1 MLALTVTQL
10 NKRIKDILENE
21 VILEHIT
28 VMGEIS
34 SFSVTRGIAYFNI
47 KDDDS
52 LLSCVM
58 FNCTQNYNVG
68 DKVQV
73 TGNINYYVKGGKL
86 SLSAIKIELM
96 GQGELYQQYLAL
108 KAKLELEGLF
118 DPSFKKPMP
127 RYIKR
132 IGVITSKTGAVLQ
145 DIINVTSRRNPT
157 VDLVLYDTQVQ
168 GVVAVDQIVQAINFF
183 SNYDKVDVIVVA
195 RGGGSLEDLQ
205 PFNDEAVARACFK
218 CAKPIVSAVGHETD
232 FTIIDF
238 VADLRAPTPSAAA
251 ELLAFDYYDTCA
263 ILRGYID
270 TFNKLIDR
278 AYSEHAIVLTNYISV
293 LQNCITDLVHQLE
306 FKIKDLLYFC
316 ENAIDSKVDDTIYR
330 VNIALNTLDK
340 LNPINLLRTG
350 YAIISKDQN
359 RLKDYTKLKKD
370 DIIDISTIDSE
381 IKAQVISNTKRKVN
395 TKSAPKR

>member
-58 FNCTQNYNVG
+58 FGCPHTFNIG

-73 TGNINYYVKGGKL
+73 NGSINYYVKGGKL
-86 SLSAIKIELM
+86 TLSASKIEMM
-96 GQGELYQQYLAL
+96 GQGELYQQYLLL
-108 KAKLELEGLF
+108 KQRLELEGLF
-118 DPSFKKPMP
+118 DSNIKKPIP
-127 RYIKR
+127 RFIKR

-157 VDLVLYDTQVQ
+157 VDIVLYDTQVQ
-168 GVVAVDQIVQAINFF
+168 GVVAVDQIVEAINFF

-205 PFNDEAVARACFK
+205 PFNEEAVARACFECK
-218 CAKPIVSAVGHETD
+218 KPIVSAVGHETD

-251 ELLAFDYYDTCA
+251 ELLAFDYYDTCDA
-263 ILRGYID
+263 LNGYIEHYNHQIERTYNEYAMMIANYVA
-270 TFNKLIDR
+270 TFQDEVKELVFKL
-278 AYSEHAIVLTNYISV
+278 ELKVN
-293 LQNCITDLVHQLE
+293 QL
-306 FKIKDLLYFC
+306 LNTC
-316 ENAIDSKVDDTIYR
+316 ENIINDKIDNAIYS
-330 VNIALNTLDK
+330 VNLFLNTLDK
-340 LNPINLLRTG
+340 LNPINLLRSG
-350 YAIISKDQN
+350 YAIINKDKI
-359 RLKDYTKLKKD
+359 RLKDYTKLKID
-370 DIIDISTIDSE
+370 DIITIDTNTNQ
-381 IKAQVISNTKRKVN
+381 ITAKVIDNKER
-395 TKSAPKR
+395 

>member
-1 MLALTVTQL
+1 MFVLTVTQL

-34 SFSVTRGIAYFNI
+34 SFSITRGIAYFNI

-58 FNCTQNYNVG
+58 FNCPNGFNIG

-86 SLSAIKIELM
+86 SLSATKIELM
-96 GQGELYQQYLAL
+96 GQGELYQQYLLL
-108 KAKLELEGLF
+108 KQKLELEGLF
-118 DPSFKKPMP
+118 DTNLKKPIP
-127 RYIKR
+127 RFVKR

-168 GVVAVDQIVQAINFF
+168 GVVAVDQIVEAINFF
-183 SNYDKVDVIVVA
+183 SNYDLVDVIVVA

-205 PFNDEAVARACFK
+205 PFNEEAVARACFK
-218 CAKPIVSAVGHETD
+218 CNKPIVSAVGHETD

-238 VADLRAPTPSAAA
+238 VSDLRAPTPSAAA
-251 ELLAFDYYDTCA
+251 ELLAFDYYDTCDA
-263 ILRGYID
+263 LNGYIEHFNRQIERTYNEYAMMIANYVA
-270 TFNKLIDR
+270 TFQDEVKELVFKLEQR
-278 AYSEHAIVLTNYISV
+278 VN
-293 LQNCITDLVHQLE
+293 QL
-306 FKIKDLLYFC
+306 LNTC
-316 ENAIDSKVDDTIYR
+316 ENVINDKIDNSIYS
-330 VNIALNTLDK
+330 VNLLLNTLDK
-340 LNPINLLRTG
+340 LNPINLLRSG
-350 YAIISKDQN
+350 YAIINKDKI
-359 RLKDYTKLKKD
+359 RIKDYTKLKID
-370 DIIDISTIDSE
+370 DIITIDT
-381 IKAQVISNTKRKVN
+381 NTNQITAKVLAN
-395 TKSAPKR
+395 EVRVKNEE

>member
-1 MLALTVTQL
+1 MFALTVTQL

-34 SFSVTRGIAYFNI
+34 SFSITRGIAYFNI

-58 FNCTQNYNVG
+58 FGCPQSFNIG

-86 SLSAIKIELM
+86 SLSATKIELM
-96 GQGELYQQYLAL
+96 GQGELYQQYLLL
-108 KAKLELEGLF
+108 KQRLELEGLF
-118 DPSFKKPMP
+118 DTNLKKPIP
-127 RYIKR
+127 RFIKR

-168 GVVAVDQIVQAINFF
+168 GVVAVDQIVEAINFF

-205 PFNDEAVARACFK
+205 PFNEEAVARACFECK
-218 CAKPIVSAVGHETD
+218 KPIVSAVGHETD

-251 ELLAFDYYDTCA
+251 ELLAFDYYDTC
-263 ILRGYID
+263 D
-270 TFNKLIDR
+270 TFNGYIEHFNHQIERIYNEYAMLI
-278 AYSEHAIVLTNYISV
+278 ANYIATFQDEV
-293 LQNCITDLVHQLE
+293 KDLVFKLELKVNQL
-306 FKIKDLLYFC
+306 LNTC
-316 ENAIDSKVDDTIYR
+316 ENIMLDKVDNSIYS
-330 VNIALNTLDK
+330 VNILLNTLDK
-340 LNPINLLRTG
+340 LNPINLLRSG
-350 YAIISKDQN
+350 YAIINKDKI
-359 RLKDYTKLKKD
+359 RVKDYTKLKKD
-370 DIIDISTIDSE
+370 DIIIIDTNTHE
-381 IKAQVISNTKRKVN
+381 IKAQIIESKERL
-395 TKSAPKR
+395 

>member
-1 MLALTVTQL
+1 MFALTVTQL

-34 SFSVTRGIAYFNI
+34 SFSITRGIAYFNI

-58 FNCTQNYNVG
+58 FNCPNGFNIG

-86 SLSAIKIELM
+86 SLSATKIELM
-96 GQGELYQQYLAL
+96 GQGELYQQYLLL
-108 KAKLELEGLF
+108 KQRLELEGLF
-118 DPSFKKPMP
+118 DTNLKKPIP
-127 RYIKR
+127 RFVKR

-168 GVVAVDQIVQAINFF
+168 GVVAVDQIVEAINFF
-183 SNYDKVDVIVVA
+183 SNYDLVDVIVVA

-205 PFNDEAVARACFK
+205 PFNEEAVARACFK
-218 CAKPIVSAVGHETD
+218 CNKPIVSAVGHETD

-238 VADLRAPTPSAAA
+238 VSDLRAPTPSAAA
-251 ELLAFDYYDTCA
+251 ELLAFDYYDTCDA
-263 ILRGYID
+263 LNGYIEHYNRQIERTYNEYAMMIANFVT
-270 TFNKLIDR
+270 TFQDEVKELVFKLELKVR
-278 AYSEHAIVLTNYISV
+278 E
-293 LQNCITDLVHQLE
+293 
-306 FKIKDLLYFC
+306 LLNTC
-316 ENAIDSKVDDTIYR
+316 ENIVQDKIDNAIYS
-330 VNIALNTLDK
+330 VNLLLNTLDK
-340 LNPINLLRTG
+340 LNPINLLRSG
-350 YAIISKDQN
+350 YAIINKDKI
-359 RLKDYTKLKKD
+359 RIKDYTKLKID
-370 DIIDISTIDSE
+370 DIITIDTNTNQITAKVLASE
-381 IKAQVISNTKRKVN
+381 VRVKNEE
-395 TKSAPKR
+395 

>member
-1 MLALTVTQL
+1 MFALTVTQL

-58 FNCTQNYNVG
+58 FNCNQNFNLG

-86 SLSAIKIELM
+86 SLSATKIELM
-96 GQGELYQQYLAL
+96 GQGELYQQYLLL
-108 KAKLELEGLF
+108 KQRLELEGLF
-118 DPSFKKPMP
+118 DTNLKKPIP
-127 RYIKR
+127 RFIKR

-168 GVVAVDQIVQAINFF
+168 GVVAVDQIVEAINFF
-183 SNYDKVDVIVVA
+183 STYDKVDVIVVA

-205 PFNDEAVARACFK
+205 PFNEEAVARACFECK
-218 CAKPIVSAVGHETD
+218 KPIVSAVGHETD

-251 ELLAFDYYDTCA
+251 ELLAFDYYDTC
-263 ILRGYID
+263 D
-270 TFNKLIDR
+270 TFNGYIEHFNRQIERTYNEYAMMIANFVATFQDEVKELVFKL
-278 AYSEHAIVLTNYISV
+278 ELKVN
-293 LQNCITDLVHQLE
+293 QL
-306 FKIKDLLYFC
+306 LSTC
-316 ENAIDSKVDDTIYR
+316 ENIMLDKVDNSIYS
-330 VNIALNTLDK
+330 VNILLNTLDK
-340 LNPINLLRTG
+340 LNPINLLR
-350 YAIISKDQN
+350 
-359 RLKDYTKLKKD
+359 
-370 DIIDISTIDSE
+370 
-381 IKAQVISNTKRKVN
+381 
-395 TKSAPKR
+395 

>member
-1 MLALTVTQL
+1 MFALTVTQL

-34 SFSVTRGIAYFNI
+34 SFSITRGIAYFNI
-47 KDDDS
+47 KDDES

-58 FNCTQNYNVG
+58 FGCPQNFNIG

-86 SLSAIKIELM
+86 SLSATKIELM
-96 GQGELYQQYLAL
+96 GQGELYQQYLLL
-108 KAKLELEGLF
+108 KQRLELEGLF
-118 DPSFKKPMP
+118 DSNLKKPIP
-127 RYIKR
+127 KFIKR

-168 GVVAVDQIVQAINFF
+168 GVVAVDQIVEAINFF

-195 RGGGSLEDLQ
+195 RGGGSIEDLQ
-205 PFNDEAVARACFK
+205 PFNEEAVARACFECK
-218 CAKPIVSAVGHETD
+218 KPIVSAVGHETD

-251 ELLAFDYYDTCA
+251 ELLAFDYYDTC
-263 ILRGYID
+263 D
-270 TFNKLIDR
+270 TFNGYIEHFNCQIERTYNEYAMMIANFVATFQDEVKDLVFKL
-278 AYSEHAIVLTNYISV
+278 ELKVNQMLTDCE
-293 LQNCITDLVHQLE
+293 NCILD
-306 FKIKDLLYFC
+306 KID
-316 ENAIDSKVDDTIYR
+316 NSIYS
-330 VNIALNTLDK
+330 VNILLNTLDK
-340 LNPINLLRTG
+340 LNPINLLRSG
-350 YAIISKDQN
+350 YAIINKN
-359 RLKDYTKLKKD
+359 NIRVKDYTKLKNG
-370 DIIDISTIDSE
+370 DIINISTNTNEITAQIIDNKE
-381 IKAQVISNTKRKVN
+381 RV
-395 TKSAPKR
+395 

>member
-1 MLALTVTQL
+1 MFALTVTQL

-58 FNCTQNYNVG
+58 FGCSQTFSIG

-86 SLSAIKIELM
+86 TLSATKIEIM
-96 GQGELYQQYLAL
+96 GQGELYQQYLLL
-108 KAKLELEGLF
+108 KQRLEIEGLF
-118 DPSFKKPMP
+118 DSNLKKPIP
-127 RYIKR
+127 RFVKR

-168 GVVAVDQIVQAINFF
+168 GVVAVDQIVEAINFF
-183 SNYDKVDVIVVA
+183 SNYDLVDVIVVA

-205 PFNDEAVARACFK
+205 PFNDEAVARACFE
-218 CAKPIVSAVGHETD
+218 CNKPIVSAVGHETD

-251 ELLAFDYYDTCA
+251 ELLAFDYYDTCDA
-263 ILRGYID
+263 LNGYMEHFNRQIERIYNEYAMMIANYVATFQDEVKELVFKLELRV
-270 TFNKLIDR
+270 N
-278 AYSEHAIVLTNYISV
+278 
-293 LQNCITDLVHQLE
+293 QL
-306 FKIKDLLYFC
+306 LNTC
-316 ENAIDSKVDDTIYR
+316 ENIISDRIDNAIYS
-330 VNIALNTLDK
+330 VNLFLNTLDK
-340 LNPINLLRTG
+340 LNPVNLLRSG
-350 YAIISKDQN
+350 YAIINKDKI
-359 RLKDYTKLKKD
+359 RLKDYTKLKIN
-370 DIIDISTIDSE
+370 DIITIDTNTNQ
-381 IKAQVISNTKRKVN
+381 ITAKVINNKERV
-395 TKSAPKR
+395 

>member
-58 FNCTQNYNVG
+58 FGCGATYNIG
-68 DKVQV
+68 DKVTV
-73 TGNINYYVKGGKL
+73 TGSVNYYVKGGKL
-86 SLSAIKIELM
+86 SLSVSKIEAM

-108 KAKLELEGLF
+108 KAKLEDEGLF
-118 DPSFKKPMP
+118 DSNIKKPIP
-127 RYIKR
+127 RFIKR
-132 IGVITSKTGAVLQ
+132 IGVVTSKTGAVLQ

-168 GVVAVDQIVQAINFF
+168 GVVAVDQIVEAINFF
-183 SNYDKVDVIVVA
+183 SNYEAVDVVVVA

-205 PFNDEAVARACFK
+205 PFNEEAVARACFECK
-218 CAKPIVSAVGHETD
+218 KPIVSAVGHETD

-251 ELLAFDYYDTCA
+251 ELLAFDYYDTC
-263 ILRGYID
+263 D
-270 TFNKLIDR
+270 TFNSYI
-278 AYSEHAIVLTNYISV
+278 EHFNRQIERTYNEYAMMITNYV
-293 LQNCITDLVHQLE
+293 ATFQDEVKELVFKLELKVNQL
-306 FKIKDLLYFC
+306 LNAC
-316 ENAIDSKVDDTIYR
+316 ENIIQDKVDNAIYS
-330 VNIALNTLDK
+330 VNILLNTLDK
-340 LNPINLLRTG
+340 LNPINLLRSG
-350 YAIISKDQN
+350 YAIINKDKI
-359 RLKDYTKLKKD
+359 RIKDYTKLKKD
-370 DIIDISTIDSE
+370 DIIKIDTSTNQIT
-381 IKAQVISNTKRKVN
+381 AQVIDNKMR
-395 TKSAPKR
+395 PK

>member
-58 FNCTQNYNVG
+58 FGCGQTFNIG

-73 TGNINYYVKGGKL
+73 TGSINYYVKGGKL
-86 SLSAIKIELM
+86 SLSVSKIEQM
-96 GQGELYQQYLAL
+96 GQGELYQQYLLL
-108 KAKLELEGLF
+108 KQRLELEGLF
-118 DPSFKKPMP
+118 DSNIKKPIP
-127 RYIKR
+127 RFIKR

-168 GVVAVDQIVQAINFF
+168 GVVAVDQIVEAINFF
-183 SNYDKVDVIVVA
+183 SNYDGVDVVVVA

-205 PFNDEAVARACFK
+205 PFNEEAVARACFN
-218 CAKPIVSAVGHETD
+218 CQKPIVSAVGHETD

-251 ELLAFDYYDTCA
+251 ELLAFDYYDTCDV
-263 ILRGYID
+263 LNGYIEHFNRQIERTYNEYAMMITNFVA
-270 TFNKLIDR
+270 TFQDQVK
-278 AYSEHAIVLTNYISV
+278 E
-293 LQNCITDLVHQLE
+293 LVFRLE
-306 FKIKDLLYFC
+306 LKVRELLNTC
-316 ENAIDSKVDDTIYR
+316 ENIVQDKIDNSIYS
-330 VNIALNTLDK
+330 VNILLNTLDK
-340 LNPINLLRTG
+340 LNPINLLRSG
-350 YAIISKDQN
+350 YAIINKEQI
-359 RLKDYTKLKKD
+359 RIKDYTNIKID
-370 DIIDISTIDSE
+370 DIITIDTNTNQ
-381 IKAQVISNTKRKVN
+381 ITAKVLDNKARASDEDMKV
-395 TKSAPKR
+395 

>member
-1 MLALTVTQL
+1 MFALTVTQL

-58 FNCTQNYNVG
+58 FGCSQTFSIG

-73 TGNINYYVKGGKL
+73 TVNINYYVKGGKL
-86 SLSAIKIELM
+86 TLSATKIEIM
-96 GQGELYQQYLAL
+96 GQGELYQQYLLL
-108 KAKLELEGLF
+108 KQRLEIEGLF
-118 DPSFKKPMP
+118 DSNLKKPIP
-127 RYIKR
+127 RFVKR

-168 GVVAVDQIVQAINFF
+168 GVVAVDQIVEAINFF
-183 SNYDKVDVIVVA
+183 SNYDLVDVIVVA

-205 PFNDEAVARACFK
+205 PFNDEAVARACFE
-218 CAKPIVSAVGHETD
+218 CNKPIVSAVGHETD

-251 ELLAFDYYDTCA
+251 ELLAFDYYDTCDA
-263 ILRGYID
+263 LNGYMEHFNRQIERIYNEYAMMIANYVATFQDEVKELVFKLELRV
-270 TFNKLIDR
+270 N
-278 AYSEHAIVLTNYISV
+278 
-293 LQNCITDLVHQLE
+293 QL
-306 FKIKDLLYFC
+306 LNTC
-316 ENAIDSKVDDTIYR
+316 ENIISDRIDNAIYS
-330 VNIALNTLDK
+330 VNLFLNTLDK
-340 LNPINLLRTG
+340 LNPVNLLRSG
-350 YAIISKDQN
+350 YAIINKDKI
-359 RLKDYTKLKKD
+359 RLKDYTKLKIN
-370 DIIDISTIDSE
+370 DIITIDTNTNQ
-381 IKAQVISNTKRKVN
+381 ITAKVINNKERV
-395 TKSAPKR
+395 

>member
-34 SFSVTRGIAYFNI
+34 SFSITRGIAYFNI

-58 FNCTQNYNVG
+58 FGCNQTFNIG
-68 DKVQV
+68 DKVQI

-86 SLSAIKIELM
+86 SFSATKIELM
-96 GQGELYQQYLAL
+96 GQGELYQQYLML
-108 KAKLELEGLF
+108 KQRLELEGLF
-118 DPSFKKPMP
+118 DSNLKKPIP
-127 RYIKR
+127 RFIKR
-132 IGVITSKTGAVLQ
+132 IGVVTSKTGAVLQ

-168 GVVAVDQIVQAINFF
+168 GIVAVDQIVEAINFF
-183 SNYDKVDVIVVA
+183 SSYDNVDVVVVA

-205 PFNDEAVARACFK
+205 PFNEEAVARACFACK
-218 CAKPIVSAVGHETD
+218 KPIISAVGHETD

-251 ELLAFDYYDTCA
+251 ELLAFDYYDVCSV
-263 ILRGYID
+263 LQGYID
-270 TFNKLIDR
+270 EFDKQIERTYNEY
-278 AYSEHAIVLTNYISV
+278 AMMVTNYIATFQDEV
-293 LQNCITDLVHQLE
+293 KDLVFKLE
-306 FKIKDLLYFC
+306 LKVKELLNQC
-316 ENAIDSKVDDTIYR
+316 ENIVQSKIESSIYS
-330 VNIALNTLDK
+330 VNILLNTLDK
-340 LNPINLLRTG
+340 LNPINLLRSG
-350 YAIISKDQN
+350 YALINKDEI
-359 RLKDYTKLKKD
+359 RVKDYTKLKNG
-370 DIIDISTIDSE
+370 DIITIDTNTNQ
-381 IKAQVISNTKRKVN
+381 ITAQVLANEVRPKI
-395 TKSAPKR
+395 KSK

>member
-21 VILEHIT
+21 VILEHIS

-58 FNCTQNYNVG
+58 FGCNQNFNIG

-73 TGNINYYVKGGKL
+73 TGSVNYYVKGGKL
-86 SLSAIKIELM
+86 SLSVSKIELM
-96 GQGELYQQYLAL
+96 GQGELYQQYLML
-108 KAKLELEGLF
+108 KAKLEQEGLF
-118 DPSFKKPMP
+118 DTSYKKPIP
-127 RYIKR
+127 KFIKR

-168 GVVAVDQIVQAINFF
+168 GVVAVDQIVDAINFF
-183 SNYDKVDVIVVA
+183 STYDKVDVIVVA
-195 RGGGSLEDLQ
+195 RGGGSIEDLQ
-205 PFNDEAVARACFK
+205 PFNDEAVARACFN
-218 CAKPIVSAVGHETD
+218 CQKPIVSAVGHETD

-251 ELLAFDYYDTCA
+251 ELLAFDYYDVCG
-263 ILRGYID
+263 LLLGYMD
-270 TFNKLIDR
+270 TYNRLTER
-278 AYSEHAIVLTNYISV
+278 VYNEYAMVLTNYTTT
-293 LQNCITDLVHQLE
+293 LQNCISNVVHDLEL
-306 FKIKDLLYFC
+306 KITTLVRDC
-316 ENAIDSKVDDTIYR
+316 EEAVENKVDDTIYR
-330 VNIALNTLDK
+330 VNIMLNTLDK
-340 LNPINLLRTG
+340 LNPINLLRSG
-350 YAIISKDQN
+350 YAIINKDN
-359 RLKDYTKLKKD
+359 IRIKDYTKLKKG
-370 DIIDISTIDSE
+370 DIINISTNTNEITAQIIDNKE
-381 IKAQVISNTKRKVN
+381 RV
-395 TKSAPKR
+395 

>member
-58 FNCTQNYNVG
+58 FNCYQNYNVG

-73 TGNINYYVKGGKL
+73 SGNINYYVKGGKL

-108 KAKLELEGLF
+108 KSKLEEEGLF
-118 DPSFKKPMP
+118 DNSCKKPIP

-168 GVVAVDQIVQAINFF
+168 GIVAVDQIVEAINFF
-183 SNYDKVDVIVVA
+183 STYDLVDVIVVA

-205 PFNDEAVARACFK
+205 PFNDEAVARACFTCK
-218 CAKPIVSAVGHETD
+218 KPIVSAVGHETD

-238 VADLRAPTPSAAA
+238 VSDLRAPTPSAAA
-251 ELLAFDYYDTCA
+251 ELLAFDYYDTCN
-263 ILRGYID
+263 ILNGYIEHFNRQIQRTYNEYAMMITNYVA
-270 TFNKLIDR
+270 TFTDEVKELVFKL
-278 AYSEHAIVLTNYISV
+278 ELKVNQLLNTCENIVLDKV
-293 LQNCITDLVHQLE
+293 
-306 FKIKDLLYFC
+306 
-316 ENAIDSKVDDTIYR
+316 ENSIYS
-330 VNIALNTLDK
+330 VNILLNTLDK
-340 LNPINLLRTG
+340 LNPINLLRSG
-350 YAIISKDQN
+350 YAIINKDKI
-359 RLKDYTKLKKD
+359 RIKDYTKLNAGD
-370 DIIDISTIDSE
+370 TITIDTNTNQ
-381 IKAQVISNTKRKVN
+381 ITAQVIDNKKR
-395 TKSAPKR
+395 

>member
-1 MLALTVTQL
+1 MFALTVTQL

-34 SFSVTRGIAYFNI
+34 SFSITRGIAYFNI

-58 FNCTQNYNVG
+58 FNCPNGFNIG

-86 SLSAIKIELM
+86 SLSATKIELM
-96 GQGELYQQYLAL
+96 GQGELYQQYLLL
-108 KAKLELEGLF
+108 KQRLELEGLF
-118 DPSFKKPMP
+118 DTNLKKPIP
-127 RYIKR
+127 RFVKR

-168 GVVAVDQIVQAINFF
+168 GVVAVDQIVEAINFF
-183 SNYDKVDVIVVA
+183 SNYDLVDVIVVA

-205 PFNDEAVARACFK
+205 PFNEEAVARACFK
-218 CAKPIVSAVGHETD
+218 CNKPIVSAVGHETD

-238 VADLRAPTPSAAA
+238 VSDLRAPTPSAAA
-251 ELLAFDYYDTCA
+251 ELLAFDYYDTCDA
-263 ILRGYID
+263 LNGYIEHYNRQIERTYNEYAMMIANFVT
-270 TFNKLIDR
+270 TFQDEVKELVFKLELKVR
-278 AYSEHAIVLTNYISV
+278 E
-293 LQNCITDLVHQLE
+293 
-306 FKIKDLLYFC
+306 LLNTC
-316 ENAIDSKVDDTIYR
+316 ENIVQDKVDNSIYS
-330 VNIALNTLDK
+330 VNLLLNTLDK
-340 LNPINLLRTG
+340 LNPINLLRSG
-350 YAIISKDQN
+350 YAIINKDKI
-359 RLKDYTKLKKD
+359 RIKDYTKLKID
-370 DIIDISTIDSE
+370 DIITIDTNTNQITAKVLASE
-381 IKAQVISNTKRKVN
+381 VRVKNEE
-395 TKSAPKR
+395 